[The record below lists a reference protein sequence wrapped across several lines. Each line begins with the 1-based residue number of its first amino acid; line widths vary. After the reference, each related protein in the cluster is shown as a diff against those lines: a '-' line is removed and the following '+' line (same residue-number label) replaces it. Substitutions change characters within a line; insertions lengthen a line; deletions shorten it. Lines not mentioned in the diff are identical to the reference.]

1 MSGVCLVVTIECIM
15 LLISCSQRWK
25 VYLRRQTDSQ
35 SGTAEDSAAIIIAN
49 HLKYTEVEG
58 KKRECEKVP
67 VIVADSSHRTEK
79 TVSLLLIDK

>member
-1 MSGVCLVVTIECIM
+1 MFGGDHRVYNVVN
-15 LLISCSQRWK
+15 LLFAEVESVSQE
-25 VYLRRQTDSQ
+25 TDRQ
-35 SGTAEDSAAIIIAN
+35 SGKAEDSAAIIIAN